1 MIGTHRTSCTR
12 QNGRGSRGI
21 SRPNMWPM
29 AMTLRITAKNMD
41 MKRSRRRTS
50 RSLRS
55 CRAASSRFSLMTWY
69 PAPTMA
75 SASVA
80 SSVIDSS

>member
-1 MIGTHRTSCTR
+1 MIGTHRASCTR

-41 MKRSRRRTS
+41 MKRSRRR
-50 RSLRS
+50 RS
-55 CRAASSRFSLMTWY
+55 CIAASSRFSLMTW
-69 PAPTMA
+69 
-75 SASVA
+75 
-80 SSVIDSS
+80 